1 VEQGKENDTKGSS
14 LQHRTLVSHSSK
26 VSSSNDPMDR
36 PPMLDIS
43 NKLHA
48 LVDEFV
54 SNLSSEC
61 DSLANTVSAQAHMY
75 LANDSA
81 KAAAKA
87 PRQSNRTASE
97 VLSSL
102 KRPSESQT
110 QDSHLRFGKSHMEPA
125 SLHFQEEKIR
135 VRDGGRPS
143 QPLEILSS
151 DPSSDDGPPPVPRIT
166 KKLSAKQ
173 RAAKVRSS
181 SSRGSSPES
190 YIQSPPRSP
199 ESSHVMNYSYEGDTK
214 SAGGKSLDAEP
225 TFPKLSWPEDVDD
238 LDEDEVTEKK
248 SENKAAQ
255 SRIESPKTLDRS
267 KVHDDVSDFDG
278 DESDELD
285 PGPKPC
291 GTESDGEELPV
302 LPKVP
307 VKRKLLNEQK
317 ASEKRTPSHKAK
329 STSPQ
334 MKKFRTP
341 QIDAS
346 VITQLEFSRRP
357 LNSVSIATM

>member
-1 VEQGKENDTKGSS
+1 MQQGKENVTMVSS
-14 LQHRTLVSHSSK
+14 VPHRTLVSHSSK

-36 PPMLDIS
+36 PPMLDTS

-61 DSLANTVSAQAHMY
+61 DLLANNVSAQAHVY

-81 KAAAKA
+81 KPNTKA

-97 VLSSL
+97 VLNGL
-102 KRPSESQT
+102 KRPFEIQT
-110 QDSHLRFGKSHMEPA
+110 QDSLQRFGKSHMESA
-125 SLHFQEEKIR
+125 KANFKEEKVR
-135 VRDGGRPS
+135 SRDGGRPS

-151 DPSSDDGPPPVPRIT
+151 DPSSDDGPRRGPRIST
-166 KKLSAKQ
+166 KLSAKQ
-173 RAAKVRSS
+173 RATKVRNS
-181 SSRGSSPES
+181 SSRGSSPKL

-214 SAGGKSLDAEP
+214 SVGGKSIDLEP
-225 TFPKLSWPEDVDD
+225 TFPKLSWPEDIEDLEDD
-238 LDEDEVTEKK
+238 EAAEKK
-248 SENKAAQ
+248 SPNKVVQ
-255 SRIESPKTLDRS
+255 SRTESSNKLES
-267 KVHDDVSDFDG
+267 KKVRDVFSASEG
-278 DESDELD
+278 DESDEED
-285 PGPKPC
+285 PGPKPS

-317 ASEKRTPSHKAK
+317 ASEKRTPRSKSK

-346 VITQLEFSRRP
+346 VITQLEFSKRP
-357 LNSVSIATM
+357 LNSVSTATM